1 MKKLVFVGL
10 LASICLVTIGQTQL
24 QRGSDGSIRLEPAE
38 SVQYQNLGI
47 VISKEAKEYVSFA
60 KQAIEKKGD
69 TISVGITTEK
79 FLGMKGIFY
88 AKIVKEYSQGIVCD
102 GKVVDCVGS
111 YQGETKVVF
120 ALFIIFALISLV
132 LMIISNFLFRKER
145 FSSASAFAPAFATFA
160 FVFAFTP
167 AFASVFAFTY
177 TPAFTFTTLVFA
189 FAFVFATFALALGS
203 KKIYWF
209 FSIIYYILMLIFFI
223 LLFV

>member
-1 MKKLVFVGL
+1 MKKLVFLLIVGL
-10 LASICLVTIGQTQL
+10 LTSICLVTIGQTQL

-69 TISVGITTEK
+69 TISVGITTNK
-79 FLGMKGIFY
+79 FVGMAGLFH

-145 FSSASAFAPAFATFA
+145 FSSASAFA
-160 FVFAFTP
+160 VF
-167 AFASVFAFTY
+167 S
-177 TPAFTFTTLVFA
+177 FA
-189 FAFVFATFALALGS
+189 FAFVASAFTLVFTSPSISIASIFATFAAYVILGTRKFHWIS
-203 KKIYWF
+203 
-209 FSIIYYILMLIFFI
+209 SSYYIFMLIFFI
-223 LLFV
+223 LLFI

>member
-24 QRGSDGSIRLEPAE
+24 QKGSNGSIRLEPAE

-69 TISVGITTEK
+69 TISVGITTNK
-79 FLGMKGIFY
+79 FVGMAGLFH

-145 FSSASAFAPAFATFA
+145 FFFASSIFATSSFSFATAFA
-160 FVFAFTP
+160 VF
-167 AFASVFAFTY
+167 S
-177 TPAFTFTTLVFA
+177 FA
-189 FAFVFATFALALGS
+189 FAFVASAFTLVFTSPSISIASIFATFAAYVILGTRKFHWIS
-203 KKIYWF
+203 
-209 FSIIYYILMLIFFI
+209 SSYYIFMLIFFI
-223 LLFV
+223 LLFI

>member
-24 QRGSDGSIRLEPAE
+24 QKGSNGSIRLEPAE

-69 TISVGITTEK
+69 TISVGTTTNK
-79 FLGMKGIFY
+79 FVGMADLFH

-145 FSSASAFAPAFATFA
+145 FSSATAFA
-160 FVFAFTP
+160 VF
-167 AFASVFAFTY
+167 S
-177 TPAFTFTTLVFA
+177 FA
-189 FAFVFATFALALGS
+189 FAFVASAFTLVFTSPSISIASIFVTFAAYVILGTRKFHWIS
-203 KKIYWF
+203 
-209 FSIIYYILMLIFFI
+209 SSYYIFMLIFFI
-223 LLFV
+223 LLFI